1 MDTDLHTGPEMG
13 PLFFERCEVCV
24 HFAGGSSCKAFPD
37 RIPDEIVT
45 GKFDHARAHPDD
57 HGIRFAP
64 MTGQRSE

>member
-1 MDTDLHTGPEMG
+1 MG